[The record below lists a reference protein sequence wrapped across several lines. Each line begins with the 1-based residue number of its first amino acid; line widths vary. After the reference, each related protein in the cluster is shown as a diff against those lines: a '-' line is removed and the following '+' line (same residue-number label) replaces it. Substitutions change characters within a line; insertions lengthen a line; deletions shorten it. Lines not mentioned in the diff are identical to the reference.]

1 MNKQGFVAYVENNR
15 KEIQR
20 LRDQI
25 ASLESAKKSIEEGYA
40 MEKAKALG
48 YVPGKQV
55 SLKRTFFKS
64 ETSHAVA
71 TTYVT
76 AFFADAYPDRSG
88 NIFLRFHP
96 AKKDGTPSKLID
108 HNLTEYVEMKK

>member
-1 MNKQGFVAYVENNR
+1 MDKKEFVNYIESNA

-20 LRDQI
+20 LREQI
-25 ASLESAKKSIEEGYA
+25 ASLESGVKTIKEAYA
-40 MEKAKALG
+40 MEKAEALG

-55 SLKRTFFKS
+55 SLKHTFFKS
-64 ETSHAVA
+64 EASKAVA

-76 AFFADAYPDRSG
+76 AFFTNAYPDLSG

-108 HNLTEYVEMKK
+108 HNLTEYVKIKK

>member
-1 MNKQGFVAYVENNR
+1 MDKKEFVNYIESNA

-20 LRDQI
+20 LREQI
-25 ASLESAKKSIEEGYA
+25 ASLESGVKTIKEAYA
-40 MEKAKALG
+40 MEKAEALG

-55 SLKRTFFKS
+55 SLKHTFFKS
-64 ETSHAVA
+64 EASNAVA
-71 TTYVT
+71 TTYIT

-88 NIFLRFHP
+88 DIFLRFHP

-108 HNLTEYVEMKK
+108 HNLTEYVKIKK